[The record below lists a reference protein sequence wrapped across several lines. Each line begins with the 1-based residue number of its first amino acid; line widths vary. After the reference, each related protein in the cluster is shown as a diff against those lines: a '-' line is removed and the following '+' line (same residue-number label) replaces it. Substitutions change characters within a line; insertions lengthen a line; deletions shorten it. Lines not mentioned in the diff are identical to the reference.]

1 MYYINEEVAAA
12 AAAATAASAG
22 QRFPK
27 NTWIQTLDLTQGKFS
42 YAPNLKNIYFM
53 TYLGIGIPSKG
64 LTWKVLSDAL
74 LFRVAHI
81 WVAYHPIINC
91 LNIVCWTSIKNRL
104 LIIILFCFFQEA
116 RGILTWAWTQ
126 GLVEV
131 GDRWPFDWL
140 AWTSGKVFLSTSSLF
155 DWLPLQPVRRPT
167 KVQISSRKRE
177 VVIEVLFS
185 FCFP

>member
-81 WVAYHPIINC
+81 YELPI
-91 LNIVCWTSIKNRL
+91 TR
-104 LIIILFCFFQEA
+104 
-116 RGILTWAWTQ
+116 
-126 GLVEV
+126 
-131 GDRWPFDWL
+131 
-140 AWTSGKVFLSTSSLF
+140 
-155 DWLPLQPVRRPT
+155 
-167 KVQISSRKRE
+167 
-177 VVIEVLFS
+177 
-185 FCFP
+185 